1 MNSTKYEA
9 WEQYGDYA
17 YEDDSREAHRRRRGR
32 DRSPEARRRRR
43 REAKR
48 MAQMSDRVETFVPT
62 YVQNLDPQH
71 HERQWVIDSVA
82 PFYGNSQISDVLRLV
97 KGGKEANV
105 YLCQAHP
112 RTGHDL
118 LAAKLYRPRMLRHL
132 KNNALYIE
140 GRFLRDEQGKL
151 LLGSREARA
160 MASKTRFGQ
169 QLDLAAWIVHEY
181 EIQSQ
186 LYEAGGDVPRP
197 VAFGGNTI
205 LMEYLGGPVLPAPL
219 LEEVTLMPKEAQP
232 LFERLLYNVELMLTH
247 HLVHADLSAYNV
259 LYWEGA
265 VTIIDF
271 PQVVDA
277 RTNPNAFALLKRDV
291 QRVCDYFAGYGVEA
305 DAQGLAGDLWERY
318 MRAEL

>member
-1 MNSTKYEA
+1 MNGSKYDA
-9 WEQYGDYA
+9 WEQYEDYA
-17 YEDDSREAHRRRRGR
+17 YEDNSREARRHRRGR
-32 DRSPEARRRRR
+32 DHSPTARRRRR
-43 REAKR
+43 HEAKR
-48 MAQMSDRVETFVPT
+48 MAQMSDRVESFVPT

-82 PFYGNSQISDVLRLV
+82 PFYSNSQISDVLRLV

-132 KNNALYIE
+132 KNNALYKE

-186 LYEAGGDVPRP
+186 LYEAGADVPRP
-197 VAFGGNTI
+197 VAYGGNTI
-205 LMEYLGGPVLPAPL
+205 LMEYLGGAVLPAPL
-219 LEEVTLMPKEAQP
+219 LDEITLAPEAAQP
-232 LFERLLYNVELMLTH
+232 LFERLLYNVELMLAH
-247 HLVHADLSAYNV
+247 HLVHADLSAYNI
-259 LYWEGA
+259 LYWEGEL
-265 VTIIDF
+265 TIIDF

-277 RTNPNAFALLKRDV
+277 RTNPNAFSLLQRDM
-291 QRVCDYFAGYGVEA
+291 QRVYDYFAGYGVQA
-305 DAQGLAGDLWERY
+305 DARGLAHTLWERY